1 MELTLLRFD
10 CTPTRTIGRLSI
22 DGVFECFTL
31 EDPVREGPKIPGE
44 TAIPAGR
51 YEVVLDF
58 SQRFQRRTLHLLA
71 VPGFTGIRVHGGVS
85 AADTAGCILV
95 GQNRDV
101 DSIVHS
107 QLALGAL
114 QPKVAAVLARGHR
127 VWITIVN
134 HDRSQQVA

>member
-58 SQRFQRRTLHLLA
+58 SQRFQRQTLHLLA
-71 VPGFTGIRVHGGVS
+71 VPGFTGIRVHGGVN

-114 QPKVAAVLARGHR
+114 QPKVAAVLARGQR